1 VKHGLPP
8 IVWPHATI
16 LILGSLPGD
25 ESLRKQQYY
34 GNPRNQ
40 FWDVLGRVF
49 GEPVG
54 AEYAEKIAW
63 LERHG
68 IALWDVLAAAERR
81 GSLDSDIRNEQA
93 NDFAQLFRRLPRLET
108 IALNGSKAA
117 LSFERYARAALP
129 RRLAHVRT
137 LALPSTS
144 PVPARV
150 FLSVEAK
157 AERWAAIRGEQGSPM
172 KGAGSRLSPG

>member
-8 IVWPHATI
+8 IAWPSATI

-63 LERHG
+63 LERRG

-93 NDFAQLFRRLPRLET
+93 NDFARLFRRLPRLET

-117 LSFERYARAALP
+117 LSFERYVRPALP
-129 RRLAHVRT
+129 QRLAAVREKAAKEERERYRYR
-137 LALPSTS
+137 LVVGDKPAADNARPDK
-144 PVPARV
+144 PVPDTTR
-150 FLSVEAK
+150 SIP
-157 AERWAAIRGEQGSPM
+157 R
-172 KGAGSRLSPG
+172 

>member
-1 VKHGLPP
+1 MDGVKCSFAPVVNRSVRLL
-8 IVWPHATI
+8 V
-16 LILGSLPGD
+16 LGSLPGD
-25 ESLRKQQYY
+25 ESLRRQQYY

-54 AEYAEKIAW
+54 TEYAEKIAW
-63 LERHG
+63 LDRHG

-93 NDFAQLFRRLPRLET
+93 NDFARLFRRLPQLAT

-117 LSFERYARAALP
+117 LSFERYVRAALP
-129 RRLAHVRT
+129 PRLAGVRV

-144 PVPARV
+144 PVPARA
-150 FLSVEAK
+150 FLDVAAK
-157 AERWAAIRGEQGSPM
+157 AERWAALRG
-172 KGAGSRLSPG
+172 